1 MTDDLAR
8 RDDKQLLPEAFVL
21 PQMISRLDQLTWH
34 LAHPHPDIPALRTF
48 DRFDVEC
55 AESTLKQH
63 EPFMA
68 PASLAV
74 LTAWLWPI
82 ADGVEYTPTEAD
94 FFRRVRALEIAAS
107 DVPHVAWTLASQRR
121 GLLKWSR
128 FPAVGGETGICALVG
143 EDVAPLLSR
152 VRQLRR
158 IVESV
163 NR

>member
-1 MTDDLAR
+1 MTDALAR
-8 RDDKQLLPEAFVL
+8 LDAPLVLPEAFLL
-21 PQMISRLDQLTWH
+21 PGIGSLERYVWDLE
-34 LAHPHPDIPALRTF
+34 HPHPDIPAPKIFPDEAVRLAKHRLL
-48 DRFDVEC
+48 E
-55 AESTLKQH
+55 H

-82 ADGVEYTPTEAD
+82 ADGVEYTPSESD

-121 GLLKWSR
+121 GLQTWHRLPSVAW
-128 FPAVGGETGICALVG
+128 ILQLVG
-143 EDVAPLLSR
+143 EDVAPLCSR

>member
-1 MTDDLAR
+1 MADDIAR
-8 RDDKQLLPEAFVL
+8 ADPNLLPDRFHM
-21 PQMISRLDQLTWH
+21 PQMSSRLDQLTWN

-48 DRFDVEC
+48 DPHAVED

-68 PASLAV
+68 AASLAV

-121 GLLKWSR
+121 GLQTWHRLPSVAW
-128 FPAVGGETGICALVG
+128 ILQLVG

-158 IVESV
+158 IVEKV
-163 NR
+163 

>member
-1 MTDDLAR
+1 MTDALTPADG
-8 RDDKQLLPEAFVL
+8 KPLLPEAFVL
-21 PQMISRLDQLTWH
+21 PQMISRLDQLTWN

-48 DRFDVEC
+48 AFDVEC

-107 DVPHVAWTLASQRR
+107 DVPHVAWTLATQRR
-121 GLLKWSR
+121 GMQTWHRLPSVAWILQ
-128 FPAVGGETGICALVG
+128 LVG